1 MTSIVF
7 KPVSCIR
14 DRLPTVRMFIGAA
27 WHHIM
32 GHAVIL
38 TFDQTRTSKIS
49 VKKVILPLDN
59 PDALG

>member
-1 MTSIVF
+1 
-7 KPVSCIR
+7 
-14 DRLPTVRMFIGAA
+14 MFIGAA